1 MAVQLYVGT
10 ERGTVTLRE
19 GKRGKWDAVHRTL
32 PNRHVVAIDYNR
44 KQPNLLYIAVAREGI
59 YSSSDG
65 GDSAV
70 FRVGGDAHSIH
81 VRRDAPKQIYAGMGQ
96 ALVYA
101 SGDGGTTWERLDSFR
116 ELWGDPEDVTLGPR
130 PRGIVRAVWGAP
142 GNTYGILA
150 GVDPDGL
157 AYSLDAGHIWNFLEG
172 GPRGIRGITASPA
185 DVRYLAV
192 ATREGVM
199 RSVNGGANWQM
210 SNEGLPATDAQ
221 WVSATR
227 DHLYT
232 SVNGTLY
239 RSPQG
244 LPKWEAVSAPAS
256 ERMSAI
262 AFDDMDSRMAAGL
275 FYGTCEGRIVRSKDN
290 GATWT
295 EILEGLPPIT
305 CLAVTDD

>member
-10 ERGTVTLRE
+10 ERGAVTLRE
-19 GKRGKWDAVHRTL
+19 GKRGKWDAVHRAL
-32 PNRHVVAIDYNR
+32 PNRHIAAIDYDR
-44 KQPNLLYIAVAREGI
+44 KQPNMLFYAVAREGI

-65 GDSAV
+65 GDSAI
-70 FRVGGDAHSIH
+70 FRVGGDAHAVH
-81 VRRDAPKQIYAGMGQ
+81 VRRDAPKQVYAGMGK

-101 SGDGGTTWERLDSFR
+101 SGDGGTRWERLDSFR
-116 ELWGDPEDVTLGPR
+116 ELWGDPELLATQPR

-157 AYSLDAGHIWNFLEG
+157 AYSLDAGHVWNLVDD
-172 GPRGIRGITASPA
+172 GPTGIRSLLASPT
-185 DVRYLAV
+185 DPRYLVA
-192 ATREGVM
+192 ATRQGVA
-199 RSVNGGANWQM
+199 RSVNGGANWQYA
-210 SNEGLPATDAQ
+210 NEGLPEGGAY

-232 SVNGTLY
+232 SVNGALY
-239 RSPQG
+239 RAKVG
-244 LPKWEAVSAPAS
+244 LPRWEAVSAPAS
-256 ERMSAI
+256 ERMSAV
-262 AFDDMDSRMAAGL
+262 AFDEQDSKMAAGL
-275 FYGTCEGRIVRSKDN
+275 FYGTCEGRIVRSTDN

-295 EILEGLPPIT
+295 AILEGLPPVT